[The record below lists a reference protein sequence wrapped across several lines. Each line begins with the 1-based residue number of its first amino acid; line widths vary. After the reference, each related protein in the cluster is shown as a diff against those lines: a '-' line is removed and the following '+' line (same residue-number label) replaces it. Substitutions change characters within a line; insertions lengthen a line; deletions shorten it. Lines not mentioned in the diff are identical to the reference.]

1 MLNDLNTTFF
11 SLITLTFLLIIFF
24 TWLVLKTL
32 KEGRKALK
40 DLNNGSVVLPAKSN
54 YFESNDELAI
64 KIKKNYFGI

>member
-40 DLNNGSVVLPAKSN
+40 DLNNGS
-54 YFESNDELAI
+54 
-64 KIKKNYFGI
+64 

>member
-1 MLNDLNTTFF
+1 MLDDLNTTFF

-40 DLNNGSVVLPAKSN
+40 DLNNGS
-54 YFESNDELAI
+54 
-64 KIKKNYFGI
+64 